1 MKVRLLLI
9 GLAAT
14 LACGI
19 SAPRA
24 QPTAPPADCLG
35 QPSDTWLH
43 LAVEDVRSAS
53 GLVAFTLYADD
64 RSRFLVRRGSL
75 AVMRTPAQVGT
86 TRACIFLPGAGTYAV
101 AVYHDEDGDQAF
113 NRSGLGFPSEGFGF
127 TNNPPT
133 LAGLPNFSS
142 VRLSVPRPGLLTR
155 IRLKYPG

>member
-1 MKVRLLLI
+1 MLRSLVI
-9 GLAAT
+9 GAIGA
-14 LACGI
+14 LACGVV
-19 SAPRA
+19 AVRA
-24 QPTAPPADCLG
+24 QPLAPPAGCIG

-43 LAVEDVRSAS
+43 VAVEDVRSAS

-64 RSRFLVRRGSL
+64 RSRFLVKRGSL
-75 AVMRTPAQVGT
+75 AVMRAPAQAGT
-86 TRACIFLPGAGTYAV
+86 TQACIFLPRAGTYAV
-101 AVYHDEDGDQAF
+101 AVYHDEDGNQAF

-133 LAGLPNFSS
+133 LAGLPNFNS